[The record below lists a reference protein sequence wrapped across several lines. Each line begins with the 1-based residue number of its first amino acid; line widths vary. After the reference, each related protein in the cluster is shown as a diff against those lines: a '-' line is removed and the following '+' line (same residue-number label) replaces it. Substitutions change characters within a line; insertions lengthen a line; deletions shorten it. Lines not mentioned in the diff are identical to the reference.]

1 MGQGM
6 RGDATKNATMKVGE
20 AVIIA
25 RIWNRCGFSL
35 KSQANEV
42 FAVVGQLVDGLMHIG
57 QGSVALLLLEG

>member
-1 MGQGM
+1 M
-6 RGDATKNATMKVGE
+6 RGDATKIATVSGGKDEFM
-20 AVIIA
+20 A
-25 RIWNRCGFSL
+25 RIWNWCGFSL